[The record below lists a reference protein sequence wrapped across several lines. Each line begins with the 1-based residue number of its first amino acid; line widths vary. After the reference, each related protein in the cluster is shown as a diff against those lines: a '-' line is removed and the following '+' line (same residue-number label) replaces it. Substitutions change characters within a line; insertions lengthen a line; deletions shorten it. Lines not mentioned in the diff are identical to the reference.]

1 MHRRSTLPDHLRFA
15 STVYRTASSRY
26 TLASAVAKGYHQ
38 YCPVAHA
45 LDLVGERWS
54 LLVVRELLHGPL
66 RYSDL
71 HERLPGC
78 GTNILAARLKR
89 LERCGVIRKHR
100 LPPPAASTVY
110 ELTPYGAR
118 LRRVVHEIARWGV
131 RSLGPP
137 PPGVQLEPGWLVHAL
152 EAITEPVPAWP
163 DVSVEFRVDEEVA
176 SIVAGSP
183 CTGGAG
189 APDAVVVTDAIGFYN
204 LFVEGDL
211 DGVGI
216 DGDDGAVRQ
225 VVETAALAASDPV
238 TV

>member
-1 MHRRSTLPDHLRFA
+1 LQAL
-15 STVYRTASSRY
+15 
-26 TLASAVAKGYHQ
+26 VAKGYHQ

-89 LERCGVIRKHR
+89 LELCGVIRKHR

-110 ELTPYGAR
+110 ELTEYGAR

-137 PPGVQLEPGWLVHAL
+137 PPDVQLEAGWLVHAL
-152 EAITEPVPAWP
+152 EAITEPVPEWP
-163 DVSVEFRVDEEVA
+163 DVAVEFRVGQEVA
-176 SIVAGSP
+176 AIVAGSP
-183 CTGGAG
+183 VAG
-189 APDAVVVTDAIGFYN
+189 EAESPDAVVVCDAVGFYN
-204 LFVEGDL
+204 LFIEGNL
-211 DGVGI
+211 EGVGI
-216 DGDDGAVRQ
+216 EGDDAAVRG
-225 VVETAALAASDPV
+225 VVDTAALTTSDPV
-238 TV
+238 TA

>member
-1 MHRRSTLPDHLRFA
+1 
-15 STVYRTASSRY
+15 
-26 TLASAVAKGYHQ
+26 VAKGYDQ

-89 LERCGVIRKHR
+89 LEQCGVIRKHR

-110 ELTPYGAR
+110 ELTEYGAR

-137 PPGVQLEPGWLVHAL
+137 PPDVQLERGWLAHAL
-152 EAITEPVPAWP
+152 ETITGPVSAWP
-163 DVSVEFRVDEEVA
+163 DISVEFRVDEEVA

-183 CTGGAG
+183 RSGEAD

-204 LFVEGDL
+204 LFVEGEL
-211 DGVGI
+211 DVVAVE
-216 DGDDGAVRQ
+216 GDDDAVRE
-225 VVETAALAASDPV
+225 VVETAGLAPSAPV
-238 TV
+238 TA